1 MNGSMDIRS
10 TVFLALRMWLTALVV
25 FPAALAIGAAAGEP
39 ITVVVLPPPQLG
51 EPDDSAAADLFCSR
65 LEAELAKDAGLRVV
79 DRSQIDRVLEERA
92 TGAVT
97 KPALAYDV
105 MIRVEIDR
113 LQAEPAVVLSVV
125 DLSNGNLA
133 GARQWPWSTEMPDA
147 ALRGMAGVC
156 KQLAIDAV
164 AASRGRLR
172 VRSLGVTTPDGMR
185 RLEPMRVHLQEMLRQ
200 VVAGVPNVCVV
211 HHLEAITAAEE
222 SLLLLSGHARMAV
235 GRQYAPEADRVL
247 KAELVEMQSEGRTFE
262 DTIIELRFRLC
273 ETGAEGEWTAV
284 RGKVSDWP
292 ELAARLC
299 SLLAE
304 QLGRARPE
312 EAADMV
318 AEMITRRRQAEAEL
332 QAALQHKDKDG
343 RSVPAHIAAAA
354 KLDPSYEPA
363 AYQIVGLQH
372 TYKERLREAL
382 AYLERFPENPKH
394 RQQVI
399 HDVFLATLKEL
410 CHEPPPEE
418 LEKARRRARV
428 TMMGLSLRPL
438 HPDETDML
446 RRIVEIGLDV
456 DVRHFEPYDGCLVN
470 AVHQGMMD
478 CGIAGAYRWQ
488 WLDRIRRRVD
498 GLMEHLGEVDAFYR
512 PHIGSGLLRVRALL
526 VVFAMEE
533 GDAARVK
540 MRLDEF
546 KLCGRCIARDS
557 WGIGL
562 HLRDMLAQYGD
573 DELLQ
578 GYDRW
583 LSKWNTSARRLELV
597 WDDFPIYEKS
607 VIEPKMDRCI
617 AMVPLAACPRILYG
631 AAGTNMHEI
640 TGWSGTI
647 PPRQR
652 LCRIPIDSEGRPAW
666 GTLPDVATP
675 YPEDMAVTSA
685 TCLNGRLYV
694 GTKRTGLLII
704 ETGSGSSEAV
714 GLAQGLPDM
723 NVRYVTCLDGE
734 RLLIVTGEN
743 KRTAY
748 CTLEV
753 KTGRITLI
761 HRLDGKSPLYRTPS
775 HIWWNGE
782 RLMAFGFAGLAQD
795 ILRTPPEFAN
805 WPNVWPY
812 GWKRQRY
819 SGPSEHTSMA
829 VVNGNR
835 YVMACM
841 GLHEIDD
848 AGGVHRSWWNRTRLS
863 PACPG
868 PDGLSPSGITTPS
881 GLPDDNPRT
890 SFNYVAGAGSHLF
903 LVGEHAGTADL
914 LCYEPATD
922 TWFGPLSLDGIGD
935 TPYPLGTARGVW
947 VGGPDGLAYV
957 ATADFLEAARAASR
971 VMTTAAVAERKQ
983 KLAEAAG
990 PFEAAKFRLLLHD
1003 FTGARQRAETILAAN
1018 PNDRQALLLMAVLH
1032 DFWCLDQPDE
1042 SLRWYRRLSAMEA
1055 DPSAVYTG
1063 LYGEFRIHYTLK
1075 RWDEAIAAGERL
1087 LEEIPHLYGGMTPE
1101 VERFLEYARKQREE
1115 EVRQI
1120 GKP

>member
-1 MNGSMDIRS
+1 MTQTAAIQTRGTTGCRLLLPA
-10 TVFLALRMWLTALVV
+10 TVAIALLAAFTCK
-25 FPAALAIGAAAGEP
+25 AAGREP
-39 ITVVVLPPPQLG
+39 ISVVVLSPSQPAGP
-51 EPDDSAAADLFCSR
+51 EDARAVDLLRSQ
-65 LEAELAKDAGLRVV
+65 LEAELAKDAELRVV
-79 DRSQIDRVLEERA
+79 DRSQIDRVLAERA
-92 TGAVT
+92 IAATDR
-97 KPALAYDV
+97 PALAYDV
-105 MIRVEIDR
+105 MIRVEIDH
-113 LQAEPAVVLSVV
+113 LQAKPAIVLSVV

-133 GARQWPWSTEMPDA
+133 GARQWPWAPEMHDA
-147 ALRGMAGVC
+147 VLRGMVGAC
-156 KQLAIDAV
+156 RQLVVGAV
-164 AASRGRLR
+164 ATSRERLK
-172 VRSLGVTTPDGMR
+172 VRSLGVMTPDGMG
-185 RLEPMRVHLQEMLRQ
+185 RLEPMRSHLQEMLD
-200 VVAGVPNVCVV
+200 NVLAANPALCIV
-211 HHLEAITAAEE
+211 HHLEALTAAEE
-222 SLLLLSGHARMAV
+222 SLLLLLGHVRLAG
-235 GRQYAPEADRVL
+235 GRQFTPQADRL
-247 KAELVEMQSEGRTFE
+247 LSAELVEVESAGKAFE

-273 ETGAEGEWTAV
+273 ESGGEGEWTAV
-284 RGKVSDWP
+284 RGKVADWP

-332 QAALQHKDKDG
+332 EAASQHKGKDG
-343 RSVPAHIAAAA
+343 RSVRGHIAAAA
-354 KLDPSYEPA
+354 KIDPDYEPA
-363 AYQIVGLQH
+363 AYRLVGLQH

-382 AYLERFPENPKH
+382 AYLERFPEDPKH

-446 RRIVEIGLDV
+446 RRIVEIGMNV
-456 DVRHFEPYDGCLVN
+456 DVRHFEPYCGCLVN

-488 WLDRIRRRVD
+488 WLDRVRRRVD

-533 GDAARVK
+533 GDTARVK
-540 MRLDEF
+540 MHLEEF
-546 KLCGRCIARDS
+546 KLCGRCVARDS
-557 WGIGL
+557 WRIGA
-562 HLRDMLAQYGD
+562 HLRDMLARHGD
-573 DELLQ
+573 EEVLE

-583 LSKWNTSARRLELV
+583 LGKWNTPVRRLDLI
-597 WDDFPIYEKS
+597 WDDFPIYEEAL
-607 VIEPKMDRCI
+607 IEPKMDRCI

-647 PPRQR
+647 PSRQR

-675 YPEDMAVTSA
+675 CPEDMAVTSA
-685 TCLNGRLYV
+685 TCLDGRLYV

-704 ETGSGSSEAV
+704 ETGSGASEAV

-723 NVRYVTCLDGE
+723 NVRYVARLDGE
-734 RLLIVTGEN
+734 RLLIVTGE
-743 KRTAY
+743 KERTAY
-748 CTLEV
+748 CTLEA

-775 HIWWNGE
+775 YIWWNGE
-782 RLMAFGFAGLAQD
+782 KLMAFGFAGLAQD

-805 WPNVWPY
+805 WPNVWPH

-819 SGPSEHTSMA
+819 SGPSEPTSMA

-848 AGGVHRSWWNRTRLS
+848 VGGVRRSWWNRTRFS
-863 PACPG
+863 AACPG
-868 PDGLSPSGITTPS
+868 PDGLSPRGITTPS
-881 GLPDDNPRT
+881 GLPDESPRT
-890 SFNYVAGAGSHLF
+890 SYKYVAGARRHLF
-903 LVGEHAGTADL
+903 LVGEQAGTADL

-922 TWFGPLSLDGIGD
+922 SWFGPLRLKHMGEH
-935 TPYPLGTARGVW
+935 PYPMGGAEGIW
-947 VGGPDGLAYV
+947 VGGTEGLAYV
-957 ATADFLEAARAASR
+957 ATADFLEAARAAGR
-971 VMTTAAVAERKQ
+971 VMTTAAVADRKRE
-983 KLAEAAG
+983 LAEAAG
-990 PFEAAKFRLLLHD
+990 PFEAAKFRLLLRD
-1003 FTGARQRAETILAAN
+1003 FAGARQRAETILAAN
-1018 PNDRQALLLMAVLH
+1018 RNDPQALLLMAVLH

-1042 SLRWYRRLSAMEA
+1042 SLRWYRRLSAMEG
-1055 DPSAVYTG
+1055 DPSAIYTG
-1063 LYGEFRIHYTLK
+1063 LYGEFRINYTLK
-1075 RWDEAIAAGERL
+1075 RWNAAIAAGERL
-1087 LEEIPHLYGGMTPE
+1087 LEEIPHLYGGMTTT
-1101 VERFLEYARKQREE
+1101 VERFLEYARKHREE
-1115 EVRQI
+1115 DAS
-1120 GKP
+1120 